1 MSVSELWI
9 GTKRRRFELFRN
21 AKLAYEDFFDQNGSK
36 FQLLEPTS
44 KELAITDRRL
54 IDALTWYEEALEL
67 CLAEKAFRD
76 AAVTLLQMGKLYRLW
91 CRASEARALF
101 ERALEIADSLPSLN
115 NSELG
120 LLAQC
125 CSHIGI
131 VALLNGDAELGRR
144 HIGRSVAILEFCFD
158 AEANNLCLAAMELP
172 MRHHKGC

>member
-44 KELAITDRRL
+44 KELAITDRL
-54 IDALTWYEEALEL
+54 WIEALRWYEEALEL

-101 ERALEIADSLPSLN
+101 ERALEIADSL
-115 NSELG
+115 
-120 LLAQC
+120 
-125 CSHIGI
+125 
-131 VALLNGDAELGRR
+131 
-144 HIGRSVAILEFCFD
+144 
-158 AEANNLCLAAMELP
+158 
-172 MRHHKGC
+172 